1 MNEAYFIRCA
11 RAARFPVV
19 EATVVHDATGRPGL
33 LVSRFDRVLD
43 DTGNAVSLAVE
54 DAAQVLGLY
63 PADKYL
69 VSAETAANALAD
81 LRAARVVAAR
91 ELFRQLCFAWVTG
104 NGDVHAKNL
113 SVLAGPTGEWR
124 VSPAYD
130 LPSTLP
136 YGDSTMALT
145 IGGRS
150 DGLSR
155 RILLALA
162 ADLGIPESAAVRVVD
177 AVLAATAGIAD
188 DVAAGVVPLP
198 KHRLR
203 TWERSLRHRRST
215 AS

>member
-1 MNEAYFIRCA
+1 MFAPALRSAAPAVWRVPIFPPTAEFSPFLTGGSSRLTSPSDCA
-11 RAARFPVV
+11 ETEHVRKHAAR
-19 EATVVHDATGRPGL
+19 G
-33 LVSRFDRVLD
+33 
-43 DTGNAVSLAVE
+43 
-54 DAAQVLGLY
+54 
-63 PADKYL
+63 
-69 VSAETAANALAD
+69 
-81 LRAARVVAAR
+81 VAAR
-91 ELFRQLCFAWVTG
+91 ELFRQLCFEWVTG